1 MSAIDP
7 GRRRALQALLSTALL
22 PLLGPAP
29 AAAAKTA
36 PRIGLALGSGGAR
49 GLSHVLIFEVLEAL
63 DLRPHRIAG
72 CSIGAVMGALY
83 AAGLSAAA
91 LHDAIQKLLGDDGKG
106 RFEALLTRK
115 WSRWLELLEPAD
127 GPGGLIEAEPI
138 VRFLRELAGVE
149 RFEDLEIPLQVVAT
163 DFWDRRTVVF
173 DSGELW
179 PAVQG
184 SMALP
189 GLFEPVTHQGLVLV
203 DGGLT
208 NPLPFD
214 LLFEDCDLVIAV
226 DVLGNRSPAD
236 GNHLSLPSFFDNSFN
251 TFQVMQY
258 AIVREKLQRRPPD
271 ILVEV
276 AVENVR
282 VLEFHR
288 YADILEQARPSAEE
302 LRRQLHAR
310 LALS

>member
-1 MSAIDP
+1 MNGIDE
-7 GRRRALQALLSTALL
+7 GRRTSLKALLAASLL
-22 PLLGPAP
+22 PLAGR
-29 AAAAKTA
+29 AATAAQRR
-36 PRIGLALGSGGAR
+36 PRVGLALGSGGAR
-49 GLSHVLIFEVLEAL
+49 GLSHVLMLEVLEDL
-63 DLRPHRIAG
+63 GLRPDRIAG

-83 AAGLSAAA
+83 AAGLSARE
-91 LHDAIQKLLGDDGKG
+91 LHEAIEKLLGGDGKD

-127 GPGGLIEAEPI
+127 GPGGLLEAEPL
-138 VRFLRELAGVE
+138 VRYLQELAGIS
-149 RFEDLEIPLQVVAT
+149 RFEELQIPLQVVAT
-163 DFWDRRTVVF
+163 DFWERRMVVF

-189 GLFEPVTHQGLVLV
+189 GLFEPVRYQDMVLV

-214 LLFEDCDLVIAV
+214 LLFEDCDLVVAI
-226 DVLGNRSPAD
+226 DVLGKRSPED
-236 GNHLSLPSFFDNSFN
+236 GDLMSLPSFFDNSFN

-258 AIVREKLQRRPPD
+258 SIVKEKIRRRPPD
-271 ILVEV
+271 ILVR
-276 AVENVR
+276 VEIDNVR

-288 YADILEQARPSAEE
+288 YAEILEQARPSAES
-302 LRRQLHAR
+302 LRK
-310 LALS
+310 ALQSRVESP